1 MLRKTMLAACV
12 LWAPAVAAQP
22 SAGATLTLGNA
33 AVVTTID
40 PHYHNL
46 GPNNALGMHIFDR
59 LVDRDGVARPY
70 ASLAESY
77 RAISDTLW
85 EFKLRRGVTWHDGK
99 PFTADDVVFTFGRV
113 PDVPNSPGGFGGFL
127 RSIERVEVIDSHTLR
142 IHTRQPH
149 PLLPLDLASVS
160 IIARHAAEG
169 ASTEEFNGG
178 RAGIGTGPYRL
189 AAWRSGDRVELVRNE
204 NYWGPKEPWARVN
217 VRFLLNDGARTAALL
232 AGDVDLIEQIPTSD
246 LARLRRDPKLVVTDI
261 PSVRTVFLSPD
272 YSRPGPSPLVTD
284 NAGAPLPQNPFLDAR
299 VRRALSMA
307 INRDALVERVMEGA
321 AEATAQWLPRG
332 AFGFNPDVKPAGF
345 NPEGAKRL
353 LAEAGFPEGFRLT
366 LATPNDRWPNDSRLS
381 QAVAQ
386 MWTRIGVRTQ
396 VDAMPF
402 AAFVP
407 RRSRQ
412 EHAMQLGAW
421 GSSSGEGSNFLL
433 AVVSTFDRQK
443 LTGASNMTRHS
454 DPRFDALLVRGA
466 ATMDDTAREAIWL
479 EAVALYAEE
488 VPMIQLVQYVNTW
501 AHRRGLKHEPRMDE
515 RTVAMGVRPA
525 P

>member
-1 MLRKTMLAACV
+1 MLRSILLATCA
-12 LWAPAVAAQP
+12 LWAPV
-22 SAGATLTLGNA
+22 AGAQTLTIGNA

-46 GPNNALGMHIFDR
+46 GPNNALGMQVFDR
-59 LVDRDGVARPY
+59 LVDRDGAARPY

-77 RAISDTLW
+77 RALSDTLW
-85 EFKLRRGVTWHDGK
+85 EFRLRRGVTWHDGK
-99 PFTADDVVFTFGRV
+99 PFTADDVVFTFGRA

-127 RSIERVEVIDSHTLR
+127 RAIARTEVVDSHTLR
-142 IHTRQPH
+142 IHTHQPH

-169 ASTEEFNGG
+169 AATEEYNGG

-189 AAWRSGDRVELVRNE
+189 GAWRSGDRVELVRNE
-204 NYWGPKEPWARVN
+204 AYWGEKEPWARVN

-272 YSRPGPSPLVTD
+272 YSRPGASPLVTD
-284 NAGAPLPQNPFLDAR
+284 NAGVPLPKNPFLDVR
-299 VRRALSMA
+299 VRRALSLA
-307 INRDALVERVMEGA
+307 INREALVERVMEGA
-321 AEATAQWLPRG
+321 AEATGQWLPRG
-332 AFGFNPDVKPAGF
+332 AFGY
-345 NPEGAKRL
+345 NPEVRPAPFDPEAARTL

-407 RRSRQ
+407 KRSRQ

-421 GSSSGEGSNFLL
+421 GSSSGEGSNYLL
-433 AVVSTFDRQK
+433 AIVSTYDRQK

-454 DPRFDALLVRGA
+454 DPRFDALLARGA
-466 ATMDDTAREAIWL
+466 ATMDDAAREAVWR
-479 EAVALYAEE
+479 EAVALYAEQM
-488 VPMIQLVQYVNTW
+488 PMIQLVQYVNTW
-501 AHRRGLKHEPRMDE
+501 AHRRGLRHEPRMDE
-515 RTVAMGVRPA
+515 RTIAMGIRPA